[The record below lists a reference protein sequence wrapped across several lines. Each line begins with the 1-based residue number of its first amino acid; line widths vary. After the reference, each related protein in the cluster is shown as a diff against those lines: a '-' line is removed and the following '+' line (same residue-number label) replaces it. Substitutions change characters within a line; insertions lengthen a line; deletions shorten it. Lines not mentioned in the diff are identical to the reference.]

1 MTRILISAAERSGD
15 AHAAHLVR
23 EIARLQP
30 GIEMEGFG
38 GDLMAASGVKLA
50 RNIIALA
57 SMGLGFL
64 PNTGRYL
71 RILRDFDRMLVE
83 FAPDAVLLVDS
94 PGLHFLFAR
103 LARWR
108 GVPVIYYI
116 CPQIW
121 AWAPWRRARVLR
133 YTDLLLTILPFE
145 EELYRNERVPVVHVG
160 NPVGDSLQAVE
171 PGAGAAIREKL
182 RIPPDARVIGIL
194 PGSRERE
201 IRGTLPVF
209 RSIIDGLN
217 LDPTRHRLLI
227 SSFQERFRGAIEDG
241 LMGCRI
247 PHEVLLDDSRA
258 IAIASDLVLV
268 ASGTA
273 SLEVA
278 YFQKPMIVIYRV
290 SRSARFLFQLYSVT
304 PYFSLPNIL
313 SASTGEA
320 APIVPERLCIEDDA
334 SDLVATARSLLD
346 DTPERRATIDALG
359 RLREKV
365 LTAGATSRAANAVV
379 AFLNGGLGVA
389 RGRGTP

>member
-15 AHAAHLVR
+15 AHAARLVR
-23 EIARLQP
+23 EIERLRP
-30 GIEMEGFG
+30 GTEIEGFG
-38 GDLMAASGVKLA
+38 GDLMASAGVKLA
-50 RNIIALA
+50 ENIIALA

-71 RILRDFDRMLVE
+71 RILRDFDGLLRRLE
-83 FAPDAVLLVDS
+83 PDAVLLVDS

-121 AWAPWRRARVLR
+121 AWAPWRRTRVLR

-145 EELYRNERVPVVHVG
+145 ETLYRNERVPVVHVG
-160 NPVGDSLQAVE
+160 NPVGDSLRTVE
-171 PGAGAAIREKL
+171 PGSGAAIREKL

-217 LDPTRHRLLI
+217 LDPGSHRLLV
-227 SSFQERFRGAIEDG
+227 SSFQEKFRGAIEEG

-247 PHEVLLDDSRA
+247 PHEVLLDDSRS

-304 PYFSLPNIL
+304 PFFSLPNIL
-313 SASTGEA
+313 AAAAGEES
-320 APIVPERLCIEDDA
+320 PVVPERLCVSDDA
-334 SDLVATARSLLD
+334 SDLVPTARALLD
-346 DTPERRATIDALG
+346 ETPERRKTIEALA
-359 RLREKV
+359 RLREKAF
-365 LTAGATSRAANAVV
+365 TAGATARAAQAVV
-379 AFLNGGLGVA
+379 TFLNGGFPAAG
-389 RGRGTP
+389 GRTA